1 MNIISPH
8 LYIQYVFWWLTSLI
22 YQAPTYFIQ
31 LNLIDKMEQFD
42 AMVVL
47 MEITFQNGMSR
58 NAVWLI
64 NVMARYF
71 GSDSFCL
78 NCLKYLNEYENTSIF
93 FIKFHTFFYSD
104 GLVLNYIHLFINT
117 EQIVTC
123 VYMNKWCINV
133 CIHKTGRRL
142 GLTPSLPD
150 CFY

>member
-1 MNIISPH
+1 
-8 LYIQYVFWWLTSLI
+8 
-22 YQAPTYFIQ
+22 
-31 LNLIDKMEQFD
+31 MEQFD

-93 FIKFHTFFYSD
+93 YKISYIFLLRRIGTKLYTFIYKHWTD
-104 GLVLNYIHLFINT
+104 CDL
-117 EQIVTC
+117 
-123 VYMNKWCINV
+123 
-133 CIHKTGRRL
+133 RL
-142 GLTPSLPD
+142 
-150 CFY
+150 YE

>member
-1 MNIISPH
+1 MCLGPYISKNCMWHKSQIRWMNIISPH

-93 FIKFHTFFYSD
+93 YKISYIFLLRRIGTKLYTFIYKHWTD
-104 GLVLNYIHLFINT
+104 CDL
-117 EQIVTC
+117 
-123 VYMNKWCINV
+123 
-133 CIHKTGRRL
+133 RL
-142 GLTPSLPD
+142 
-150 CFY
+150 YE